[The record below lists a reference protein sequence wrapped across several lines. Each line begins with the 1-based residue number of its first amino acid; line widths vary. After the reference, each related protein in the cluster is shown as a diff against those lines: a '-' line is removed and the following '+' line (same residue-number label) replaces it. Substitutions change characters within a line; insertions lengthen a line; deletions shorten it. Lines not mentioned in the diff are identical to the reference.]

1 MCMMHVLGCPMT
13 QRTENLL
20 GALAVL
26 VTDEM
31 FALHSLPAL
40 AGPTARAMLNAI
52 GQYPDASIEL
62 LRDAVALSHPAAVR
76 AVAGLVDAGLVE
88 KRAGVDKRS
97 VALALTASG
106 RREVK
111 RLQSARENIL
121 MRIVG
126 HLDSD
131 ERRVL
136 EDLMIKMLWHETR
149 DPAQAMQLCRFCDD
163 GPCLKAGCPIE
174 CREEGLPMPA
184 RSAP

>member
-1 MCMMHVLGCPMT
+1 MT

-31 FALHSLPAL
+31 YALNTSPTL

-97 VALALTASG
+97 VALALTRAG
-106 RREVK
+106 QREIK
-111 RLQSARENIL
+111 RLQSARERML
-121 MRIVG
+121 TRIVG
-126 HLDSD
+126 HLDSG

-136 EDLMIKMLWHETR
+136 EGLLIKILWHETR
-149 DPAQAMQLCRFCDD
+149 DSAHAMQLCRFCDD

-174 CREEGLPMPA
+174 CREEGLAMPPRNA
-184 RSAP
+184 A

>member
-1 MCMMHVLGCPMT
+1 MT
-13 QRTENLL
+13 QRAENLL

-31 FALHSLPAL
+31 YALNTLPAL
-40 AGPTARAMLNAI
+40 AGSTARAMLNAI

-76 AVAGLVDAGLVE
+76 AVAGLADAGLVE

-97 VALALTASG
+97 VALALTGAG

-111 RLQSARENIL
+111 RLQRAREDML
-121 MRIVG
+121 TRIVG

-131 ERRVL
+131 ERKVL
-136 EDLMIKMLWHETR
+136 EDLLIKILWHETR

-174 CREEGLPMPA
+174 CRENGLPMPA
-184 RSAP
+184 RRAP